1 MSMRRAT
8 KQPKDCHNHFRVLS
22 QRNLPLDINTLLLC
36 SLYSTIIVLRSNHL
50 AMGYKCI
57 IIIIIIMF
65 IYCIY
70 SYTDIFRYFSTECLF
85 SFQVLFSNGEKG
97 VLSRTNFE
105 WNKNDFSQ
113 LFRHTKNA
121 NEFIAVWRK
130 NTTFN
135 KITQSSEP
143 LSLQL
148 LPSLSRMNH
157 KRSHVM
163 SLSLSSSL
171 PSHQLQK
178 DRQRSL
184 QASGLQRNNVLL
196 LVTH

>member
-1 MSMRRAT
+1 
-8 KQPKDCHNHFRVLS
+8 
-22 QRNLPLDINTLLLC
+22 
-36 SLYSTIIVLRSNHL
+36 
-50 AMGYKCI
+50 MGYKCI
-57 IIIIIIMF
+57 INIMF

-143 LSLQL
+143 LSTVAAELEQDESQEESRDEL
-148 LPSLSRMNH
+148 EPIILPSQSSAA
-157 KRSHVM
+157 KRQVKEST
-163 SLSLSSSL
+163 SQRPAKKPCTTSSYPLDESIEA
-171 PSHQLQK
+171 K
-178 DRQRSL
+178 KV
-184 QASGLQRNNVLL
+184 GK
-196 LVTH
+196 